1 MSANEDKYM
10 TEQSSKHV
18 RTQVWLRYRNQ
29 MLLIK
34 TNTNSKHSQTQRHV
48 YTDHRSQSTRQ
59 NYAPVRQNLSPTENK
74 YTHFRL
80 HIIRDVLKS
89 R

>member
-34 TNTNSKHSQTQRHV
+34 TNTNSKHTVKHNATSTLITVHRVHDKTTHQYARIFHQQKTSTHIFD
-48 YTDHRSQSTRQ
+48 YTLLGM
-59 NYAPVRQNLSPTENK
+59 Y
-74 YTHFRL
+74 
-80 HIIRDVLKS
+80 
-89 R
+89 